1 MCGGAG
7 LRRRIPH
14 MQAGTLITPRL
25 AEEAISSRLTCL
37 PIESLP
43 LTQCV
48 GGTLRENIYA
58 ERDQPPFDRVAM
70 DGIAIDSGAAR
81 QGLRHYR
88 IQATQAAGAAPLRL
102 ASSGSAIEVMTG
114 AILPIGS
121 DCVIPVEQID
131 VTDGIANLK
140 TSAQIGAF
148 RNVHRRGSDGRQ
160 GALLLESGTLLRA
173 PEIAV
178 AASAGM
184 ARVRVSSQPA
194 VMVIS
199 TGDELVEPGDPITDY
214 QIRRSNAYA
223 VEATLRKRGFA
234 RIGDD
239 HVRDDAEMLRERLAL
254 HLTTHEVLVL
264 SGGVSMGKFDLV
276 PTVLLQ
282 LGVQEV
288 FHKIAQRPGK
298 PMWFGIGPQ
307 GQAVFGLPGNPVSTL
322 VCLIRYVIPAIA
334 AAMGTKREVPERFA
348 LAAAVTYETPLTYF
362 LPVTI
367 EHDDWGRPWAHP
379 HPTNGSGDFLSLAN
393 TDGFVELP
401 PGPNTYAKGFVT
413 SVYRW

>member
-1 MCGGAG
+1 
-7 LRRRIPH
+7 

-25 AEEAISSRLTCL
+25 AEEAIYSRLTCL

-70 DGIAIDSGAAR
+70 DGMAVDSEALR
-81 QGLRHYR
+81 RGLKRFR
-88 IQATQAAGAAPLRL
+88 IQGIQAAGAPQLKL
-102 ASSGSAIEVMTG
+102 VSGDDAIEVMTG
-114 AILPIGS
+114 AILPLGS
-121 DCVIPVEQID
+121 DCVIPVEQLL
-131 VTDGIANLK
+131 VAEGYASLNTAVE
-140 TSAQIGAF
+140 SSPYQ
-148 RNVHRRGSDGRQ
+148 NVDRRGNASRQ
-160 GALLLESGTLLRA
+160 GALLLATGTLLRA

-194 VMVIS
+194 IMVVS
-199 TGDELVEPGDPITDY
+199 TGDELIEPGELIADY
-214 QIRRSNAYA
+214 QVRRSNAYA
-223 VEATLRKRGFA
+223 VAATLRTRGFG

-239 HVRDDAEMLRERLAL
+239 HLPDDAALMRERLSL

-264 SGGVSMGKFDLV
+264 SGGVSMGKYDLV
-276 PTVLLQ
+276 PQVLRQ

-334 AAMGTKREVPERFA
+334 EAMGTKREPPERLA
-348 LAAAVTYETPLTYF
+348 LAAAVTFQHALTYF
-362 LPVTI
+362 LPVSI
-367 EHDDWGRPWAHP
+367 QHDDWGRAWANP
-379 HPTNGSGDFLSLAN
+379 RRSNGSGDFLSLTG

-401 PGPNTYAKGFVT
+401 PGPNTYPKGFVT
-413 SVYRW
+413 TVYRW

>member
-1 MCGGAG
+1 
-7 LRRRIPH
+7 
-14 MQAGTLITPRL
+14 MQAGTHITPRL

-48 GGTLRENIYA
+48 GGTLRENVYA
-58 ERDQPPFDRVAM
+58 ERDQPPFDRVTM
-70 DGIAIDSGAAR
+70 DGIAVDSAA
-81 QGLRHYR
+81 LRRGVRRFR
-88 IQATQAAGAAPLRL
+88 IQATQAAGKPPVKLP
-102 ASSGSAIEVMTG
+102 GEEDAIEVMTG
-114 AILPIGS
+114 AILPLGS
-121 DCVIPVEQID
+121 DCVIPVEQLD
-131 VTDGIANLK
+131 VVDGIATLNAAVAHLP
-140 TSAQIGAF
+140 F
-148 RNVHRRGSDGRQ
+148 HNVHRRGSDSRQ
-160 GALLLESGTLLRA
+160 GALLLAAGTLLRP

-194 VMVIS
+194 VMIVS
-199 TGDELVEPGDPITDY
+199 TGDELVEPGEPIEDF
-214 QIRRSNAYA
+214 QVRRSNAYA
-223 VEATLRKRGFA
+223 LTATMRQRGFV
-234 RIGDD
+234 RIGED
-239 HVRDDAEMLRERLAL
+239 HVLDDEKMLRERLGL
-254 HLTTHEVLVL
+254 HLTTHEVVVL

-276 PTVLLQ
+276 PKALLQ

-334 AAMGTKREVPERFA
+334 EAMGTKRAAPERLA
-348 LAAAVTYETPLTYF
+348 LAAPVTFKPPLAYF
-362 LPVTI
+362 LPVNI
-367 EHDDWGRPWAHP
+367 VHDEWGRPWATP
-379 HPTNGSGDFLSLAN
+379 QPPRGSGGFLSLAG

-401 PGPNTYAKGFVT
+401 PGPNTYPKGFVT
-413 SVYRW
+413 TVYRW

>member
-1 MCGGAG
+1 
-7 LRRRIPH
+7 

-25 AEEAISSRLTCL
+25 AEEAIYSRLTCL

-70 DGIAIDSGAAR
+70 DGMAVDSEALR
-81 QGLRHYR
+81 RGLKRFR
-88 IQATQAAGAAPLRL
+88 IQGIQAAGAPQLKL
-102 ASSGSAIEVMTG
+102 ISGDDAIEVMTG
-114 AILPIGS
+114 AILPLGS
-121 DCVIPVEQID
+121 DCVIPVEQLL
-131 VTDGIANLK
+131 VAEGYASLTTAVE
-140 TSAQIGAF
+140 SSPYQ
-148 RNVHRRGSDGRQ
+148 NVDRRGNASRQ
-160 GALLLESGTLLRA
+160 GALLLETGTLLRA

-194 VMVIS
+194 IMVVS
-199 TGDELVEPGDPITDY
+199 TGDELIEPGEPIADY
-214 QIRRSNAYA
+214 QVRRSNAYA
-223 VEATLRKRGFA
+223 VAATLRTRGFG
-234 RIGDD
+234 RVGDD
-239 HVRDDAEMLRERLAL
+239 HVPDDAALMRERLSL

-264 SGGVSMGKFDLV
+264 SGGVSMGKYDLV
-276 PTVLLQ
+276 PQVLQQ

-298 PMWFGIGPQ
+298 PMWFGIGPH

-334 AAMGTKREVPERFA
+334 EAMGTKREPPERLA
-348 LAAAVTYETPLTYF
+348 LAAAVTFQHALTYF
-362 LPVTI
+362 LPVSI
-367 EHDDWGRPWAHP
+367 QHDDWGRPWANP
-379 HPTNGSGDFLSLAN
+379 RRSNGSGDFLSLTG

-401 PGPNTYAKGFVT
+401 PGPNTYPKGFVT
-413 SVYRW
+413 TVYRW